1 MLIGHRSGRM
11 TKATFLGLENVNHV
25 CLLFLDLSS
34 DHGTMPMA
42 LPLVLRATLG
52 LYDFEMGNKCSLILA
67 KGPRRSNS
75 TSGSTH
81 LYCCRLPTHQKKFPI
96 TPITTQI
103 HLHSA
108 ADYLPTRKNSPSP
121 VLPPQSTYTVLQMT
135 YPPEIIPHHPYHHP
149 SPPTK
154 CCRSPTH
161 QK

>member
-1 MLIGHRSGRM
+1 MKNLILLEYLEQDSWKHSLIATAMLYETFGTLLSTLKPSALPICAGKKQKEITRSLCMLLFSTIWWYSNIEMLIGHRSGRM

-75 TSGSTH
+75 TSGSNLPH
-81 LYCCRLPTHQKKFPI
+81 CCRLPTHQK
-96 TPITTQI
+96 
-103 HLHSA
+103 
-108 ADYLPTRKNSPSP
+108 
-121 VLPPQSTYTVLQMT
+121 
-135 YPPEIIPHHPYHHP
+135 
-149 SPPTK
+149 
-154 CCRSPTH
+154 
-161 QK
+161 